1 MISKTERAYFRAA
14 KAVSELSDH
23 RQPLGCVVVNKHR
36 IVSSGTNSHVKCH
49 KVQALIDSERYG
61 VECPG
66 RVHAET
72 AALLPLMRNGVDL
85 SNATLYV
92 HRQHKDGSIAM
103 ARPCEGCM
111 QLIRQCG
118 IKRIRYTTDSGY
130 AREDL
135 EL

>member
-36 IVSSGTNSHVKCH
+36 IVSSGFNSHQKCH
-49 KVQALIDSERYG
+49 RIQALIDHERYG

-66 RVHAET
+66 RVHAEVS
-72 AALLPLMRNGVDL
+72 ALLPLMKSGIDL

-92 HRQHKDGSIAM
+92 HRQHKDGTLAT
-103 ARPCEGCM
+103 ARPCEGCIR
-111 QLIRQCG
+111 LIRQLN
-118 IKRIRYTTDSGY
+118 IRRIRYTTEDGY
-130 AREDL
+130 AKEDL
-135 EL
+135 M

>member
-23 RQPLGCVVVNKHR
+23 RQPIGCVVVNKHR
-36 IVSSGTNSHVKCH
+36 IISSGFNSHQRVH
-49 KVQALIDSERYG
+49 KVQALIDNERFG

-66 RVHAET
+66 RLHAEV
-72 AALLPLMRNGVDL
+72 ASLLPLMRTSVDL
-85 SNATLYV
+85 SNATIYV
-92 HRQHKDGSIAM
+92 YREHKDGTIAM
-103 ARPCEGCM
+103 ARPCEGCLK
-111 QLIRQCG
+111 LIRQLK
-118 IKRIRYTTDSGY
+118 IRRIRYTTDGGY

>member
-23 RQPLGCVVVNKHR
+23 RQPLGCVVVNKHK
-36 IVSSGTNSHVKCH
+36 IVSSGFNSHLKCH
-49 KVQALIDSERYG
+49 RVQALIDSERFG

-66 RVHAET
+66 RLHAEVAT
-72 AALLPLMRNGVDL
+72 LLPLMHNGVDL

-92 HRQHKDGSIAM
+92 YRAHKNGTLAM

-111 QLIRQCG
+111 RLIRELK
-118 IKRIRYTTDSGY
+118 IKRIRYTTDLGY